1 MIIDDKIREL
11 INTDSD
17 AGTIAEAAV
26 AAGMKPLMIDGMN
39 KVKQGITTENEV
51 AGIAVN
57 ATV

>member
-1 MIIDDKIREL
+1 MVIDDKIREL
-11 INTDSD
+11 INADSD
-17 AGTIAEAAV
+17 AGTIAEAAIE
-26 AAGMKPLMIDGMN
+26 AGMKPLMVDGME